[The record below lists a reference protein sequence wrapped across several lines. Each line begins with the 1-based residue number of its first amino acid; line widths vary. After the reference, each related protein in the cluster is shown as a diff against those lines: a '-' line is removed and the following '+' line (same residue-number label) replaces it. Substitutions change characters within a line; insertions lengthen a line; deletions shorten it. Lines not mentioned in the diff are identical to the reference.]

1 MAMENPPT
9 GLLRKVLIV
18 AVLVE
23 VASGVA
29 LVVLPGT
36 ASWLVFG
43 AASDGAGRAM
53 ARLAGVALVALAVA
67 CWPTEGARWPQRG
80 LLAYNVFAAI
90 LLLSIGGAGQTVGWF
105 LWPAGI
111 GHAVLAVLLAVLMF
125 WRTVSGR

>member
-1 MAMENPPT
+1 MDNPQA
-9 GLLRKVLIV
+9 GLLHKLLII

-23 VASGVA
+23 AVSGLV
-29 LVVLPGT
+29 LVVLPGS

-53 ARLAGVALVALAVA
+53 ARLAGVALVALAIA

-80 LLAYNVFAAI
+80 LLAYNVFAAV
-90 LLLSIGGAGQTVGWF
+90 LLLSIGSAGQTVGWF

-125 WRTVSGR
+125 WKTVTGR